1 MNMTT
6 SKITGIVLAG
16 GRSSRMGEDKSLMKL
31 NGKALVEYSI
41 NALRPLCDKVIISSN
56 IAAYDFTGCEVWP
69 DELPDQAPIIGIYSC
84 LKRSETELNVIL
96 SCDIPLMST
105 SMIGFLL
112 AKSAAYEIT
121 VPIHE
126 NGQIEPL
133 CGIYKKSSIGIIKEF
148 IDRGNYRLNECIRS
162 VQHQFI
168 PVDAQIPC
176 NSPNLFLNIN
186 TPSEFGNL
194 LSEENEI

>member
-1 MNMTT
+1 MTT
-6 SKITGIVLAG
+6 PKVTGIVLAG

-41 NALRPLCDKVIISSN
+41 DALRPLCNKVIISSGN
-56 IAAYDFTGCEVWP
+56 PAYDFTGCEVWP
-69 DELPDQAPIIGIYSC
+69 DELPEQAPIIGIYSC
-84 LKRSETELNVIL
+84 LKRSETELNIIL

-112 AKSAAYEIT
+112 AKSAAYDIT
-121 VPIHE
+121 VPVHE

-133 CGIYKKSSIGIIKEF
+133 CGIYKKSSLSILKEF
-148 IDRGNYRLNECIRS
+148 IDRGNYRLKECIRS
-162 VQHQFI
+162 ASHQFI
-168 PVDAQIPC
+168 PVDSQIPC

-186 TPSEFGNL
+186 TPSDFGNL